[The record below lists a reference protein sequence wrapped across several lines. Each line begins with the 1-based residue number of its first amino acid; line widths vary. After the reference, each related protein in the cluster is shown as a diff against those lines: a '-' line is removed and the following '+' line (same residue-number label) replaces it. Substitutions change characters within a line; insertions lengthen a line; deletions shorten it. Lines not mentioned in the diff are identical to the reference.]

1 MTDFLEG
8 VRVIEAAVLL
18 NGDALGMY
26 LGDHGADVIKVE
38 QPPLG
43 DYVRDIHGTLA
54 PRQSVTHLQC
64 NKNKRSLSL
73 NLRTDE
79 GREIFWRLLSTADVF
94 VDGFAGDAC
103 SRLGIGYE
111 DQRARKP
118 DIIYCQVS
126 GFGATGP
133 YASIPTHGQMMNAL
147 AGAQPAVMGSDG
159 FVEPVDARLTHG
171 VFGVGMGPDVV
182 ALHAAYHIA
191 AALLRR
197 ARTGAGAC
205 IDIGASDAIVVS
217 GWRCLSQYLN
227 DDRITDRRGTIPDKE
242 RSDAAKYQLYE
253 TADKKIV
260 LFCAIEHKFW
270 RRFCE
275 LVGRPDLAD
284 RGDVSLPVDHAYGD
298 VELRREL
305 QAIFH
310 TRTLESWVQLA
321 AEHQLPI
328 GPNYAST
335 SELVADD
342 HLRTRGVF
350 VNEEHPLAGPF
361 TYTGRPSIVQG
372 EPGYRLRRPA
382 PTVGEHT
389 DELLAELGYAPSQ
402 IEGFRDREVA

>member
-1 MTDFLEG
+1 MTDFLDG

-38 QPPLG
+38 QPPEG
-43 DYVRDIHGTLA
+43 DYLRDMHGTLA

-79 GREIFWRLLSTADVF
+79 GREIFWRCCRPPTSSSTA
-94 VDGFAGDAC
+94 
-103 SRLGIGYE
+103 SRATPVRGSASVTKSNA
-111 DQRARKP
+111 ARKP

-126 GFGATGP
+126 GFGAARSVRSDP
-133 YASIPTHGQMMNAL
+133 DARADDER
-147 AGAQPAVMGSDG
+147 ARRAQPAAMGPDG
-159 FVEPVDARLTHG
+159 FVEPIDARLTHG

-191 AALLRR
+191 GALLRR
-197 ARTGAGAC
+197 ERTGCRRLHRHRGRLTPL
-205 IDIGASDAIVVS
+205 VVS

-227 DDRITDRRGTIPDKE
+227 DDRITDRRGIIPDDE

-275 LVGRPDLAD
+275 LVERPDLAD

-310 TRTLESWVQLA
+310 DEGPCVVGA
-321 AEHQLPI
+321 ARRRPSSSRI
-328 GPNYAST
+328 GPNHAST
-335 SELVADD
+335 SDLLADEQLRSPGRVRRGRASTRRAL
-342 HLRTRGVF
+342 HLHRAGQHREGRVRLLACAVPLQRSASTR
-350 VNEEHPLAGPF
+350 
-361 TYTGRPSIVQG
+361 
-372 EPGYRLRRPA
+372 
-382 PTVGEHT
+382 
-389 DELLAELGYAPSQ
+389 DELLAELGYSACAGRRLP
-402 IEGFRDREVA
+402 GA

>member
-38 QPPLG
+38 GPPQG
-43 DYVRDIHGTLA
+43 DYLRDMHGTLA

-103 SRLGIGYE
+103 SKLGIGYE
-111 DQRARKP
+111 DQCAHKP

-126 GFGATGP
+126 GFGAVGP
-133 YASIPTHGQMMNAL
+133 YAPIPTHGQMMNAL
-147 AGAQPAVMGSDG
+147 AGAQPAAMGPDG

-171 VFGVGMGPDVV
+171 VFGVGMAPDVV
-182 ALHAAYHIA
+182 ALHAAYHIT

-205 IDIGASDAIVVS
+205 IDIAASDAILVS

-227 DDRITDRRGTIPDKE
+227 DDRITDRRGTLPEAE
-242 RSDAAKYQLYE
+242 RNDAAKYQLYE

-270 RRFCE
+270 SRFCE
-275 LVGRPDLAD
+275 LVGRPDLTD
-284 RGDVSLPVDHAYGD
+284 RGDASVPVDFAYGD
-298 VELRREL
+298 VELRHEL

-310 TRTLESWVQLA
+310 TRDLASWVQFA
-321 AEHQLPI
+321 VEHQLPI
-328 GPNYAST
+328 GPDYAST
-335 SELVADD
+335 RRA
-342 HLRTRGVF
+342 RG
-350 VNEEHPLAGPF
+350 
-361 TYTGRPSIVQG
+361 R
-372 EPGYRLRRPA
+372 
-382 PTVGEHT
+382 
-389 DELLAELGYAPSQ
+389 
-402 IEGFRDREVA
+402 